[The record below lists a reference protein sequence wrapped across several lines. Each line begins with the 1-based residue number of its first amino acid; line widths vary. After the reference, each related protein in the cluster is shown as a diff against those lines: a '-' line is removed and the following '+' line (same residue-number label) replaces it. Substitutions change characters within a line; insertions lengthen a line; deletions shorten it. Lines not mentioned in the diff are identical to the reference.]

1 VLLSPPFPCGFD
13 FAFGGAAVPGRW
25 AVGQASLP
33 ALTGGH
39 GGPPHQ
45 GRPIEPKT
53 AIRRFPMLMFLI
65 EFLVL
70 GVLANLV
77 AHALIV
83 TLA

>member
-1 VLLSPPFPCGFD
+1 M
-13 FAFGGAAVPGRW
+13 
-25 AVGQASLP
+25 GQASLP

-39 GGPPHQ
+39 GGPPHRTQ
-45 GRPIEPKT
+45 K
-53 AIRRFPMLMFLI
+53 RRLIMLIFLI
-65 EFLVL
+65 EFLIL